1 MDKPLLAPIAN
12 KKAGEHLTET
22 LCLAGLTTGEA
33 IREYLRTSGRGNPY
47 GFFKIFRQFKES
59 TSYLEV
65 GKFFWVLKEIGLISP
80 SGTEPS
86 KSGFRKRMYEI
97 AGGKAEDPAWG
108 NAYAELYPGKRDYRK
123 LKARGL
129 KPRSGRARKYRS

>member
-1 MDKPLLAPIAN
+1 MEI
-12 KKAGEHLTET
+12 
-22 LCLAGLTTGEA
+22 
-33 IREYLRTSGRGNPY
+33 
-47 GFFKIFRQFKES
+47 
-59 TSYLEV
+59 
-65 GKFFWVLKEIGLISP
+65 GKFFWVLKEIGLIRP

-86 KSGFRKRMYEI
+86 KQGLRKHMYI
-97 AGGKAEDPAWG
+97 ITPGKEEDPAWG